1 MYYNYNIL
9 MYYQVSVDINNVSF
23 GSVCVG
29 ETVNKVITAHNMG
42 ALPTNIRF
50 ILMDTT
56 PTQQSVSNN

>member
-1 MYYNYNIL
+1 MYYIII
-9 MYYQVSVDINNVSF
+9 MYYQVSVEINDVSF

-29 ETVNKVITAHNMG
+29 ETVNKVITVHNMG

>member
-1 MYYNYNIL
+1 MYYIII

-29 ETVNKVITAHNMG
+29 ETITKVITAHNMG

-50 ILMDTT
+50 ILMDTA

>member
-1 MYYNYNIL
+1 